1 MKRILRSILF
11 ALTILA
17 APAAVVA
24 GQARHDRVEASQQG
38 VTVEVTHSGIEIA
51 SNTSES
57 AAITVY
63 TITGTAVKT
72 VYIQSGDRVTID
84 LPAGYYIVK
93 TPQRSV
99 RVLVR

>member
-1 MKRILRSILF
+1 MNRILRSILF

-17 APAAVVA
+17 APAAVMA
-24 GQARHDRVEASQQG
+24 GQARHDRVEVSQQG
-38 VTVEVTHSGIEIA
+38 VSIEVTRSGIEIA
-51 SNTSES
+51 SNTTET
-57 AAITVY
+57 AAVTVY
-63 TITGTAVKT
+63 TITGSAVKT
-72 VYIQSGDRVTID
+72 VYVQAGDRVSID

>member
-1 MKRILRSILF
+1 MKRVLRSILF

-17 APAAVVA
+17 APIAMVA
-24 GQARHDRVEASQQG
+24 EPARQDLGEVSQQG
-38 VTVEVTHSGIEIA
+38 VSVEVTHSGIEIA
-51 SNTSES
+51 SNTSETT
-57 AAITVY
+57 AVTVY

-72 VYIQSGDRVTID
+72 VYVQPGNRVTID

-93 TPQRSV
+93 MPQRSV